1 MVNSPFQGL
10 PVERCV
16 RVVPRS
22 EAADDMF
29 FEVLSLGYP
38 VSRAAESAG
47 YNRTLV
53 YRWRGQDR
61 DFAQRWRHAL
71 RISLEAAH
79 EEAMHRILEG
89 VEEPVFQRG
98 ALVGTR
104 RKFSDRLLIEWLKNG
119 RRWVD
124 RLDT

>member
-1 MVNSPFQGL
+1 MVSSPL
-10 PVERCV
+10 RATPAERYV
-16 RVVPRS
+16 RPVPRS

-71 RISLEAAH
+71 RLALEVAQ
-79 EEAMHRILEG
+79 EEAMQRALEG

-98 ALVGTR
+98 AQVGTR

-124 RLDT
+124 RLDI